1 MARGAPRATRT
12 CARSNPPRLHQH
24 LDPDVVGMR
33 FSSIRRRMKSN
44 SIRGGGKADLDFLEA
59 ALHQRV
65 EILELLLDVHR
76 HGERLVAVAQID
88 AAPDG
93 GLVRTRS
100 GHCRSTNG
108 GHKALQRVALPVEG
122 NEHFRVCSTICG
134 FLTNRIWVVSLMRV
148 QAAGD
153 VASGQALGPGFWP
166 VGLAWGAAG
175 PRMRKWRGPRSIG
188 AVRSGCWTAV
198 PGQSTAPAAH
208 ARATHPLGA
217 IG

>member
-1 MARGAPRATRT
+1 MRILLAVEPADFRKGIDGLAQLCRQRLQADPLSGA
-12 CARSNPPRLHQH
+12 
-24 LDPDVVGMR
+24 M
-33 FSSIRRRMKSN
+33 FIW
-44 SIRGGGKADLDFLEA
+44 
-59 ALHQRV
+59 
-65 EILELLLDVHR
+65 
-76 HGERLVAVAQID
+76 
-88 AAPDG
+88 
-93 GLVRTRS
+93 
-100 GHCRSTNG
+100 
-108 GHKALQRVALPVEG
+108 
-122 NEHFRVCSTICG
+122 VCSTICG

>member
-1 MARGAPRATRT
+1 MKTKLKHIMIVLAFLVGFHRAAAQETTAFTYQGQLRDGGTNANGAYT
-12 CARSNPPRLHQH
+12 
-24 LDPDVVGMR
+24 
-33 FSSIRRRMKSN
+33 
-44 SIRGGGKADLDFLEA
+44 
-59 ALHQRV
+59 
-65 EILELLLDVHR
+65 
-76 HGERLVAVAQID
+76 LVFKLYD
-88 AAPDG
+88 AASG
-93 GLVRTRS
+93 GNQIGAAVTNSPILV
-100 GHCRSTNG
+100 NG
-108 GHKALQRVALPVEG
+108 L
-122 NEHFRVCSTICG
+122 FRVCSTICG